1 MTQGRPGIVLDR
13 DGTLIDFVRDP
24 ELGSVVSAFHP
35 DQLRIYPGV
44 VEGLSAL
51 QNAGF
56 ALAIAS
62 NQPGPA
68 KGQIPLAAVH
78 RTNAALVDMLAARG
92 VHIEA
97 VEVCLH
103 HPEGGPGGDPA
114 LATACDC
121 RKPRPG
127 MLLALAEK
135 LGLDPKSSWMIG
147 DAAVD
152 VAAARAAG
160 FRAGLVFDPG
170 RCEMCPLR
178 HGPDAL
184 ADGRP
189 DAVAGRID
197 DLARVILQS

>member
-1 MTQGRPGIVLDR
+1 VTLRRGIVLDR
-13 DGTLIDFVRDP
+13 DGTIIDFVRDP

-51 QNAGF
+51 QSAGY
-56 ALAIAS
+56 ALAIAT

-68 KGQIPLAAVH
+68 KGQVPLEAVH
-78 RTNAALVDMLAARG
+78 RTNGALVDMLAARG

-103 HPEGGPGGDPA
+103 HPEGGPGGDMT
-114 LATACDC
+114 LASPCDC
-121 RKPRPG
+121 RKPLPG
-127 MLLALAEK
+127 MLLALAK
-135 LGLDPKSSWMIG
+135 RLGLDPARSWMIG

-152 VAAARAAG
+152 VGAARAAG
-160 FRAGLVFDPG
+160 FRAGLVFDPC

-178 HGPDAL
+178 YGPDAL
-184 ADGRP
+184 SSGRP
-189 DAVAGRID
+189 DAAAGRID
-197 DLARVILQS
+197 ELARIILQS

>member
-1 MTQGRPGIVLDR
+1 VTQGRRGAVLDR
-13 DGTLIDFVRDP
+13 DGTLVDFVRDP

-51 QNAGF
+51 QSAGF

-62 NQPGPA
+62 NQPGAA
-68 KGQIPLAAVH
+68 KGQIPVDAIH

-97 VEVCLH
+97 VEACLH

-114 LATACDC
+114 LAMACDC

-127 MLLALAEK
+127 MLLALAAK
-135 LGLDPKSSWMIG
+135 LGLSAERSWMIG

-160 FRAGLVFDPG
+160 FRAGLVFERG
-170 RCEMCPLR
+170 RCEMCPVR

-184 ADGRP
+184 ADGGP
-189 DAVAGRID
+189 DAVAGRLD
-197 DLARVILQS
+197 ELARVILQS

>member
-1 MTQGRPGIVLDR
+1 VTQGRPGIVLDR

-127 MLLALAEK
+127 MLLALAAK

-184 ADGRP
+184 VGGRP